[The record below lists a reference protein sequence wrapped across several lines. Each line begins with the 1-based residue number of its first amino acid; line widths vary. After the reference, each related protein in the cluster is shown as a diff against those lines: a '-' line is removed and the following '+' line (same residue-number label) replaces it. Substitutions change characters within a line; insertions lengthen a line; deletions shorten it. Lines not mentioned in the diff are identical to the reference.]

1 MIILGLDPGTATTGF
16 GVIFLNPKSTFR
28 QGRSAAK
35 AEFLNPKLIAYG
47 TIKTKANSYMP
58 ARLREIYLH
67 TRKLIKT
74 YKPDKVALESLFFF
88 KNQKTVMTVAQSR
101 GVIMAACQSLK
112 VPIVE
117 YPPLQVKNALCKNG
131 RADKKEVQEK
141 IKRVL
146 KLKEIPKPDDA
157 ADALATAICCAQ
169 NL

>member
-16 GVIFLNPKSTFR
+16 GVISLNPKSTV
-28 QGRSAAK
+28 
-35 AEFLNPKLIAYG
+35 LNPKLIAYG
-47 TIKTKANSYMP
+47 TIETKANSYMP

-74 YKPDKVALESLFFF
+74 HKPDKVALESLFFF
-88 KNQKTVMTVAQSR
+88 KNQKTVMTVSQAR
-101 GVIMAACQSLK
+101 GVIMLACQSMK
-112 VPIVE
+112 IPVTE
-117 YPPLQVKNALCKNG
+117 YPPLQVKNSLCQNG
-131 RADKKEVQEK
+131 RADKKEMQETIKK
-141 IKRVL
+141 IL